1 MKELIFS
8 NVTTSIEKRV
18 VSTKNLQD
26 FNYNILSGLKSE
38 KTLKDYYFYLINFL
52 KTIYELNDAN
62 PKPNDIIGMLY
73 NINEVDIVN
82 YILILKN
89 ERNLKHSSINKIISA
104 LKHFFKEIQV
114 RDKNFINP
122 IKNIKMLKSDPY
134 DPENILRLTKEDI
147 KKMIESI
154 NVENEKELRNILIM
168 KTLYYTGM
176 RSSEIRN
183 LNYKDIIKKE
193 NRFFIKLEKTKSQK
207 MQYIPLMHELAI
219 EIENYKSL
227 IKESFLLQDIEDK
240 LVFPANY
247 IKNSVMT
254 ANGLNFMLKKIA
266 NKAIDKNISAHNFRH
281 AIATEMLLSEEN
293 ISISDVQDFLR
304 HSDIKTTK
312 KYDDAVELKKQ
323 KVVEKIPKI

>member
-8 NVTTSIEKRV
+8 NVTTSIEKKV

-114 RDKNFINP
+114 RDKNFLNP

-176 RSSEIRN
+176 RSS
-183 LNYKDIIKKE
+183 K
-193 NRFFIKLEKTKSQK
+193 
-207 MQYIPLMHELAI
+207 
-219 EIENYKSL
+219 
-227 IKESFLLQDIEDK
+227 
-240 LVFPANY
+240 
-247 IKNSVMT
+247 
-254 ANGLNFMLKKIA
+254 
-266 NKAIDKNISAHNFRH
+266 
-281 AIATEMLLSEEN
+281 
-293 ISISDVQDFLR
+293 
-304 HSDIKTTK
+304 
-312 KYDDAVELKKQ
+312 
-323 KVVEKIPKI
+323 